1 MSTMYVELS
10 VPPPLQ
16 DGE

>member
-16 DGE
+16 DWG